1 MDKIKDVICNVRDML
16 VLRGENIDSFIE
28 KEKTMNPSTFYRIET
43 IQKEDKTKHITLCSD
58 KTCVIFALNGDR
70 KKLLISDIKIKVD
83 KKKKE
88 DDKEE
93 DETLIISNSNIDLDI
108 PEKYKIFVATNDYY
122 MNYIFVFNMI
132 TPSDKQILSLFDKSL
147 QSAGGL
153 LTVFTEFELY
163 FNPTSHELVDAHRK
177 IDQKE
182 IETLMS
188 TNNLKSK
195 NNLPLILKSD
205 PIAKWLGLKVGD
217 IVEIDRY
224 NPTSGLYKYYRVCN

>member
-16 VLRGENIDSFIE
+16 VLRGDNIDSFVE
-28 KEKTMNPSTFYRIET
+28 KEKTMETSSFYRLDT
-43 IQKEDKTKHITLCSD
+43 IVKEDKTKHVSLCSD

-70 KKLLISDIKIKVD
+70 KKLLISDIKIKID
-83 KKKKE
+83 KKKKD
-88 DDKEE
+88 DDKDDD
-93 DETLIISNSNIDLDI
+93 DEVDIPSSSIDLDI

-122 MNYIFVFNMI
+122 MNYIFIFNMI
-132 TPSDKQILSLFDKSL
+132 TPSDKQILNLFDKSL
-147 QSAGGL
+147 QTAGGL
-153 LTVFTEFELY
+153 LTVFREDELY
-163 FNPTSHELVDAHRK
+163 FNPTSHELVDVHRK
-177 IDQKE
+177 ITQQE

-188 TNNLKSK
+188 TNNIKSK

-224 NPTSGLYKYYRVCN
+224 NTTSGLYKYYRVCN